1 MANIP
6 VNFGGVI
13 LTANQ
18 SSSGNFAGIMCL
30 GTGSV
35 TNAAG
40 SVISYLGYGN
50 GLLSDGSANTAYMP
64 ATTTT
69 TASVVIT
76 SASLAPFI
84 TPTGSFVVNGT
95 TINITSNTA
104 PAPTATTLS
113 IRSQINLESYTQD
126 FTNAF
131 WDKVG
136 GGVTATSSVT
146 IAPDGTLTGNQIT
159 EVGGGGNV
167 AHHIHDLAGSY
178 IPVIGTTYYMSA
190 YIKRPP
196 VNADS
201 YAQLTFWIA
210 GFGSNAYVNFNIENA
225 TIGTSGT
232 AIVDKGIIDAGNG
245 WYRIYAS
252 APATATGASGWQI
265 CFVSSPS
272 ASRGESYVVPLG
284 SEESFYMWGA
294 QVEKSGLTNY
304 QATLTT
310 PPSSSNLITASF
322 NTYAPSYP
330 TLKYITAAAS
340 GSTSTGLIFNTTT
353 SLPGLLGNT
362 YYITS
367 GSTTTNFSGGT
378 NVPALTLRAGD
389 NVPLFITAC
398 GVSASSAPVLLYT

>member
-84 TPTGSFVVNGT
+84 TPTGSFTVNG
-95 TINITSNTA
+95 
-104 PAPTATTLS
+104 
-113 IRSQINLESYTQD
+113 
-126 FTNAF
+126 
-131 WDKVG
+131 V
-136 GGVTATSSVT
+136 
-146 IAPDGTLTGNQIT
+146 TLTIT
-159 EVGGGGNV
+159 
-167 AHHIHDLAGSY
+167 GSTLPANTSTTMY
-178 IPVIGTTYYMSA
+178 I
-190 YIKRPP
+190 
-196 VNADS
+196 
-201 YAQLTFWIA
+201 
-210 GFGSNAYVNFNIENA
+210 
-225 TIGTSGT
+225 
-232 AIVDKGIIDAGNG
+232 
-245 WYRIYAS
+245 
-252 APATATGASGWQI
+252 ASG
-265 CFVSSPS
+265 STP
-272 ASRGESYVVPLG
+272 A
-284 SEESFYMWGA
+284 
-294 QVEKSGLTNY
+294 
-304 QATLTT
+304 ATVG
-310 PPSSSNLITASF
+310 NITASF

-330 TLKYITAAAS
+330 TLKYITTAAS